1 MPSYMNSLSETDTIG
16 MGVRRPKAAQ
26 NVFWLIAERGLK
38 AVGGVVLGI
47 MIARHLGPEHYGC
60 YGAAIGL
67 ATLAK
72 EAVTLGFDRMV
83 RRDLAARPKDAGEII
98 GTSVCLGLVLALA
111 VAFGLSALAGKL
123 VSDEETRRLTLI
135 VVWMA
140 LPTAFFSCEVWFES
154 SGQARPLVWTRNVV
168 WITFAMC
175 RLILV
180 LKGAGVFAFAILALV
195 EWVATYAAVCGLLH
209 RVHRKDFHFYFDL
222 IQLRA
227 WFREG
232 WPMVIMVVVG
242 STADRIMV
250 LVVHNLAPSDVEA
263 GYLNAALRIT
273 EVWWSMATIV
283 AAVLLPRIVS
293 LQLSDP
299 ARCAR
304 ATQLYANASLL
315 VGFGAAL
322 AVSLTA
328 PFLIPWLFGKA
339 YAPSAIILVIIF
351 WSGPAIFPSVARAQF
366 WVSRGMLDLDLP
378 TVACL
383 AAIQIGLSIF
393 LVPRHGAIGA
403 ALAMV
408 SAQWLGF
415 YGLTL
420 SVPSLRRASSPQ
432 FAAFRALRTPV
443 ATFNALYG
451 FFGAMLKKE

>member
-1 MPSYMNSLSETDTIG
+1 MTTSLKSDLSAKAPE
-16 MGVRRPKAAQ
+16 RPKAAH

-38 AVGGVVLGI
+38 AVGGVALGI

-67 ATLAK
+67 ATLSK
-72 EAVTLGFDRMV
+72 EAVVLGFDRMI
-83 RRDLAARPKDAGEII
+83 RRDLAARPNDAGKII
-98 GTSVCLGLVLALA
+98 STSVCLSLVLGFAA
-111 VAFGLSALAGKL
+111 AIGLSLMARHL
-123 VSDEETRRLTLI
+123 VSDEETRHLTLI

-140 LPTAFFSCEVWFES
+140 IPTAFFSCEVWFEA
-154 SGQARPLVWTRNVV
+154 SGQAKPLVRTRNVV
-168 WITFAMC
+168 WTTFAVC
-175 RLILV
+175 RLVMV
-180 LKGAGVFAFAILALV
+180 LSGGGVYSFAILALV
-195 EWVATYAAVCGLLH
+195 EWVATYAAVCGLVHHIH
-209 RVHRKDFHFYFDL
+209 RNSFHFAFDVA
-222 IQLRA
+222 QLRA

-232 WPMVIMVVVG
+232 WPMVLMVVVG
-242 STADRIMV
+242 STADRVMV
-250 LVVHNLAPSDVEA
+250 LIVHNLAPTDAEA

-283 AAVLLPRIVS
+283 AAVLLPRIVA

-299 ARCAR
+299 QRCER
-304 ATQLYANASLL
+304 ATQLYSNVSLL
-315 VGFGAAL
+315 VGFAAAF

-366 WVSRGMLDLDLP
+366 WVSRGMLALDLP
-378 TVACL
+378 TVISIAL
-383 AAIQIGLSIF
+383 IQLGLSLY

-403 ALAMV
+403 AIAMV

-420 SVPSLRRASSPQ
+420 SVPALRRASAPQ
-432 FAAFRALRTPV
+432 FAAFRALRSPV
-443 ATFNALYG
+443 TTCRGLFG
-451 FFGAMLKKE
+451 FFGATQKKD

>member
-1 MPSYMNSLSETDTIG
+1 MTPTLSPGLPPSNA
-16 MGVRRPKAAQ
+16 RRPKAAQ
-26 NVFWLIAERGLK
+26 NVFWLIAERGMK
-38 AVGGVVLGI
+38 AVGGVALGV

-72 EAVTLGFDRMV
+72 EAVMLGFDRMV
-83 RRDLAARPKDAGEII
+83 RRDLAARPADAGRII
-98 GTSVCLGLVLALA
+98 GTSVCLSFVLALA
-111 VAFGLSALAGKL
+111 VASGLSLLARQL

-140 LPTAFFSCEVWFES
+140 IPQAFFSCEVWFES

-168 WITFAMC
+168 WTTFALC

-180 LKGAGVFAFAILALV
+180 LKGFGVLGFAILALI

-209 RVHRKDFHFYFDL
+209 HVHRNDFRFSFDL
-222 IQLRA
+222 GQLRA

-232 WPMVIMVVVG
+232 WPMVMMVMVG
-242 STADRIMV
+242 STVDRVMV
-250 LVVHNLAPSDVEA
+250 LVVHNLAPSDAEA

-283 AAVLLPRIVS
+283 AAVLLPRIVA

-299 ARCAR
+299 ARCSR

-315 VGFGAAL
+315 VGMGAAL
-322 AVSLTA
+322 SVSITA

-339 YAPSAIILVIIF
+339 YAPSAIILVIMF

-366 WVSRGMLDLDLP
+366 WVSRGMLALDLP
-378 TVACL
+378 TVICIAL
-383 AAIQIGLSIF
+383 IQIGLAVY
-393 LVPRHGAIGA
+393 LVPRHGAVGA

-420 SVPSLRRASSPQ
+420 SVPALRRASGPQ

-443 ATFNALYG
+443 ATFKSLYG

>member
-1 MPSYMNSLSETDTIG
+1 MTSIPVSDDSSSG
-16 MGVRRPKAAQ
+16 ARRPKAAH
-26 NVFWLIAERGLK
+26 NVFWLIAERSMK
-38 AVGGVVLGI
+38 AVGGVALGV

-72 EAVTLGFDRMV
+72 EAVMLGFDRMI
-83 RRDLAARPKDAGEII
+83 RRDLAARPRDAGRII
-98 GTSVCLGLVLALA
+98 GTSVCLSFVLAL
-111 VAFGLSALAGKL
+111 VVVSGLSILAKDL

-135 VVWMA
+135 VIWMA
-140 LPTAFFSCEVWFES
+140 IPQAFFSCEVWFES

-168 WITFAMC
+168 WTTFALC

-180 LKGAGVFAFAILALV
+180 LQGSGVLGFAVLALV

-209 RVHRKDFHFYFDL
+209 HVHRNDFHFHFDL
-222 IQLRA
+222 GQLKA

-232 WPMVIMVVVG
+232 WPMVMMVMVG
-242 STADRIMV
+242 STVDRVMV
-250 LVVHNLAPSDVEA
+250 LVVHNLAPSDAEA

-315 VGFGAAL
+315 VGIGAAL
-322 AVSLTA
+322 SVSATA

-366 WVSRGMLDLDLP
+366 WVSRGMLVLDLP
-378 TVACL
+378 TVICIAL
-383 AAIQIGLSIF
+383 IQIGLSVF
-393 LVPRHGAIGA
+393 LVPRHGAVGA

-420 SVPSLRRASSPQ
+420 CVPALRRASSPQ
-432 FAAFRALRTPV
+432 FAAFRALKTPV
-443 ATFNALYG
+443 NTFNSLYG
-451 FFGAMLKKE
+451 FFSSMLKKE